1 MLPADVCSS
10 TVSLD
15 ETSYVNPMQ
24 LILCRY
30 TRTLSQ
36 VCISASNVFR
46 LYVRSPAPG
55 QKPLSDLLCLTMGN
69 DKAFS
74 GKPQGRGSYPP
85 HTGLSPWIVRY
96 SFMEAVAV
104 KDSCS
109 HAYPALLL
117 LVPPFR
123 GLLIGRTW
131 LRHFSILSASLY
143 YQHFFFF
150 LSLALWVHK
159 MTGAFFSEMSVV
171 KRFPLS
177 VLIHLTLA
185 WCPLNGGKKKKKLQS
200 WYLYLP
206 VTYTI
211 SANKVLVITFSLA
224 CCPNRPLGNL
234 AAWQQCE
241 AHRSLPQELL
251 GINKI
256 AGENVLGGNFPLF
269 IQPAIT
275 VSTLVLSILKLA
287 NCPQYNYFRMWDLYL
302 KEKRYE

>member
-1 MLPADVCSS
+1 
-10 TVSLD
+10 
-15 ETSYVNPMQ
+15 
-24 LILCRY
+24 
-30 TRTLSQ
+30 
-36 VCISASNVFR
+36 
-46 LYVRSPAPG
+46 
-55 QKPLSDLLCLTMGN
+55 MGN

-74 GKPQGRGSYPP
+74 GRPQGRGSYPP
-85 HTGLSPWIVRY
+85 HTGLSPWIVHY

-109 HAYPALLL
+109 HAYPTLLL

-123 GLLIGRTW
+123 GLFIGRTW
-131 LRHFSILSASLY
+131 LRHFSILSTSLY

-150 LSLALWVHK
+150 LSIALWVHK
-159 MTGAFFSEMSVV
+159 ITGAFFSEMSVV
-171 KRFPLS
+171 KRFPLTA
-177 VLIHLTLA
+177 LIHLTLA
-185 WCPLNGGKKKKKLQS
+185 WCPLNGEKKKKTYRAGVYICLLLTLSQQS
-200 WYLYLP
+200 
-206 VTYTI
+206 
-211 SANKVLVITFSLA
+211 NKVLVITFSLA
-224 CCPNRPLGNL
+224 CCPNWPLGNL

-275 VSTLVLSILKLA
+275 ASNLVLSILKLA